1 MISRRSFVATA
12 ALAPIIPGVARAATD
27 DADSALDAMFD
38 VFFQEGLRQR
48 PEQATLL
55 GLDKDANAGLKAKLG
70 DDSAAG
76 LAAAKVLT
84 QRQLAALERVDRNR
98 LSPSA
103 RIDYDA
109 VLYTRR
115 SAAAVQRF
123 DFGGNSYGPSPYVIS
138 QLTGAY
144 QIVPDF
150 LDTKHRID
158 TREDA
163 DAYLSRLRAFG
174 DQLDANT
181 DRMRHDADLGV
192 VPPDFLIDTA
202 MVQLG
207 KTRVRADQATVVTS
221 ITRRAAAKGLG
232 ESYTQDATKVYNDR
246 ILPALDRQIEAVRT
260 ARARATHDA
269 GVWKLPDGAAFYGV
283 ALQTTTTTR
292 YTPGEVHKIG
302 LDQAR
307 EIGARLDAQLRKLG
321 LTQGT
326 VGERVRHLYA
336 DPKQLY
342 PDTDA
347 GKVQAIAYCN
357 ERLAAVRARLPQAF
371 NRLPS
376 YRFEVR
382 RVPPQTEAGAANAFS
397 QSPAL
402 DGSRPGLVYFNL
414 HDTSE
419 WPRLALATTTYHEG
433 LPGHQFEG
441 GLALGNAR
449 LPLIRKSA
457 GFSGYG
463 EGWALYA
470 EQLADELGMY
480 DDDPAGRV
488 GYLKAQLFRANRCVV
503 DTGIHHL
510 RWSREQAIDYF
521 MRAEGDARGNI
532 TREVER
538 YCATPGQACSYKL
551 GHTVFTGLRSDAKA
565 KLGARFDLKAWHDAV
580 LGCGRVPL
588 EVLQGVGDAWTRA
601 QLARV

>member
-123 DFGGNSYGPSPYVIS
+123 HFGGNSYGPSPYVIS

-144 QIVPDF
+144 QSVPDF

-207 KTRVRADQATVVTS
+207 KTRVPADQATVVTS

-232 ESYTQDATKVYNDR
+232 ESYAQDATKVYNDR

-260 ARARATHDA
+260 ARARDA
-269 GVWKLPDGAAFYGV
+269 
-283 ALQTTTTTR
+283 
-292 YTPGEVHKIG
+292 
-302 LDQAR
+302 
-307 EIGARLDAQLRKLG
+307 
-321 LTQGT
+321 
-326 VGERVRHLYA
+326 
-336 DPKQLY
+336 
-342 PDTDA
+342 
-347 GKVQAIAYCN
+347 
-357 ERLAAVRARLPQAF
+357 
-371 NRLPS
+371 
-376 YRFEVR
+376 
-382 RVPPQTEAGAANAFS
+382 
-397 QSPAL
+397 
-402 DGSRPGLVYFNL
+402 
-414 HDTSE
+414 
-419 WPRLALATTTYHEG
+419 
-433 LPGHQFEG
+433 
-441 GLALGNAR
+441 
-449 LPLIRKSA
+449 
-457 GFSGYG
+457 
-463 EGWALYA
+463 
-470 EQLADELGMY
+470 
-480 DDDPAGRV
+480 
-488 GYLKAQLFRANRCVV
+488 
-503 DTGIHHL
+503 
-510 RWSREQAIDYF
+510 
-521 MRAEGDARGNI
+521 
-532 TREVER
+532 
-538 YCATPGQACSYKL
+538 
-551 GHTVFTGLRSDAKA
+551 
-565 KLGARFDLKAWHDAV
+565 
-580 LGCGRVPL
+580 
-588 EVLQGVGDAWTRA
+588 
-601 QLARV
+601 